1 MGYLTV
7 RYSWAMNGP
16 GFGPLEIPARAWR
29 QEELCRALEARDA
42 AEILR
47 LIQRYGGVSQVRLAS
62 ATGMGQGRVNEIIN
76 GHRQVTGLDVFERIA
91 SGVSMPDEARVLMGL
106 APASAAAR
114 RAFAGH
120 AEIAQVFA
128 RQADAEAELRAGAET
143 AAVLDLLAV
152 RALGLIGLTDSL
164 LRGPLAARPDDVRVR
179 VLLLDPDAPA
189 AAARASEI
197 GESAEAFTA
206 GIRLCLARLAELA
219 GYPRVDLQ
227 VAIYADVPTWR
238 IIRLDDVMYLSAF
251 GEWSE
256 GHRSGMYKLTAAANG
271 VLHAGFVRHF
281 EDVWQRSRPVMG
293 AMT

>member
-1 MGYLTV
+1 V
-7 RYSWAMNGP
+7 NSA
-16 GFGPLEIPARAWR
+16 GFGPLEIPAQAWR
-29 QEELCRALEARDA
+29 QEDLCRALEVRDVA
-42 AEILR
+42 KILR

-91 SGVSMPDEARVLMGL
+91 DGVSMPDEARVLMGL

-128 RQADAEAELRAGAET
+128 RQADAEDELYAGAQT
-143 AAVLDLLAV
+143 AGVLDLLAV

-164 LRGPLAARPDDVRVR
+164 LRGPLTARADQVRVR
-179 VLLLDPDAPA
+179 VLLLNPDSA
-189 AAARASEI
+189 AASARASEI

-206 GIRLCLARLAELA
+206 GIRLCISRLAELA
-219 GYPRVDLQ
+219 DHPPVDLQ
-227 VAIYADVPTWR
+227 VALYSDLPTWR
-238 IIRLDDVMYLSAF
+238 IIRLDDVLYLSAF

-281 EDVWQRSRPVMG
+281 EDVWQQSRQVQG
-293 AMT
+293 AVK